1 MKRYS
6 VLVPFTGCVEVEVE
20 ANDKEEAK
28 RLGYEKACEEI
39 ESADTLWDNIS
50 EWDFCE
56 IIIEG
61 NVFNGIQNETEA
73 MEIYS
78 KEVSQ

>member
-56 IIIEG
+56 IMPSNAAG
-61 NVFNGIQNETEA
+61 KPLSRSSLRSFPVT
-73 MEIYS
+73 
-78 KEVSQ
+78 